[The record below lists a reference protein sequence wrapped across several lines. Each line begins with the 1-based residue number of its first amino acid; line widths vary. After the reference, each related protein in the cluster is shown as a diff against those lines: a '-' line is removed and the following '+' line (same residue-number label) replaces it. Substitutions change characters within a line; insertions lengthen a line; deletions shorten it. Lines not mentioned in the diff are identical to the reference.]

1 MNILLDLLS
10 VNCEIL
16 CIGQCIVY
24 MNKDRRV
31 PVIAITVIIECSVL
45 QVSAVTRPTCAE
57 L

>member
-16 CIGQCIVY
+16 CIGECIVY

-31 PVIAITVIIECSVL
+31 PFIAITVIIECSVL